1 MKCPTCGAENDPAN
15 RFCDQCGTRLDQ
27 PAAQSQ
33 EQAEQTMVAQPASVA
48 TVCPNCGAPVLP
60 GEAFCDNCGSALT
73 GPAPDTSS
81 VAPAPAATTAASGLT
96 CPACGS
102 PVAPGDAF
110 CDNCGASLASAPTA
124 MTESAPVAA
133 PLPDT
138 TSTAESGAAPVDA
151 TTAPAAPGDGEAPAG
166 AEAQAAP
173 TGDAASGEPTAIPVT
188 VETAT
193 APSDATSSTAT
204 PDTSTAPDTATAAPD
219 TSVVPVAASVDGDA
233 QAAYEAARQQL
244 DDEITRQ
251 QGIITQLEGVQS
263 MLGAGT
269 PAGVLQSLDEARAAL
284 AKAQVERD
292 TLQAP
297 APAVDPAEVAR
308 LNDEISRQQGVVT
321 QLEGVQSMLG
331 AGTPAG
337 VLQSL
342 DEARAA
348 LAKAQSDLQAL
359 GGETSGTAQSQP
371 ATPTPA
377 ATTAAPQPAAP
388 SEPAAAT
395 TATAAPEAAAAPAP
409 AGPRLTVDES
419 GVDIALP
426 ADKSEYVI
434 GREDPISGIFP
445 EVDLTP
451 YGGENGGV
459 SRQHARLSRSGSQWM
474 LTDLNSTNHT
484 RVDGARLEPNTPTE
498 VKDGSKLQFGRLAL
512 TFHA

>member
-1 MKCPTCGAENDPAN
+1 
-15 RFCDQCGTRLDQ
+15 
-27 PAAQSQ
+27 
-33 EQAEQTMVAQPASVA
+33 
-48 TVCPNCGAPVLP
+48 
-60 GEAFCDNCGSALT
+60 
-73 GPAPDTSS
+73 
-81 VAPAPAATTAASGLT
+81 
-96 CPACGS
+96 
-102 PVAPGDAF
+102 
-110 CDNCGASLASAPTA
+110 
-124 MTESAPVAA
+124 
-133 PLPDT
+133 
-138 TSTAESGAAPVDA
+138 
-151 TTAPAAPGDGEAPAG
+151 
-166 AEAQAAP
+166 
-173 TGDAASGEPTAIPVT
+173 VT
-188 VETAT
+188 
-193 APSDATSSTAT
+193 
-204 PDTSTAPDTATAAPD
+204 
-219 TSVVPVAASVDGDA
+219 ASVDGDA

-263 MLGAGT
+263 MLG
-269 PAGVLQSLDEARAAL
+269 P
-284 AKAQVERD
+284 
-292 TLQAP
+292 
-297 APAVDPAEVAR
+297 
-308 LNDEISRQQGVVT
+308 
-321 QLEGVQSMLG
+321 
-331 AGTPAG
+331 GTPAG

-377 ATTAAPQPAAP
+377 ATTTATEPAAP
-388 SEPAAAT
+388 SEPAAASAAT
-395 TATAAPEAAAAPAP
+395 TAPEAVAAPAP